1 MNFAVI
7 SKINRKTYVL
17 NDHDEEGQLN
27 TEGLVGV
34 SGACDVVSG
43 DICAHDLE
51 DT

>member
-7 SKINRKTYVL
+7 SKPITTTYVL
-17 NDHDEEGQLN
+17 DDHDEEGKLN

-43 DICAHDLE
+43 DIGTHDLE
-51 DT
+51 NT